1 MSKSKIDN
9 HKLILE
15 SYLNGENLFITG
27 PGGTGKT
34 YAIKQIYE
42 HAKNNNKRICVTAL
56 TGVASVLLDCN
67 ATTIHSWAGIGI
79 CNKTDLQIINK
90 INRSKFYRHNWEN
103 TDVLIIDEVSM
114 MSSRMFE
121 LLNKLGQTIRINKK
135 PFGGI
140 QIIFSGDFF
149 QLPPVKETI
158 FCFESPDFKSC
169 FNKIINLTKIYRQTD
184 PVYKKL
190 LLNMRQGL
198 ISKKSI
204 ELLNNKIINDTN
216 GNKDIINNSEI
227 TRLVP
232 TKNKANSINEHF
244 INAIKDKKYIYKR
257 SYKESKDNLTQSE
270 KLKFD
275 LMTDD
280 EKTIEYN
287 FIKDSTLSEEQ
298 LSLKKGAFVMCI
310 SNLDLNLGIA
320 NGSTGIVVDFTPEK
334 LPIVKFDKHKIVI
347 GKKEWKSENIPG
359 ISIFQLPLI
368 LAWGITIHKAQGLT
382 LERAIVDVGKD
393 LFEAGQMYVAL
404 SRLKNLEGLYLED
417 FKLENLKINSAV
429 LKFYCS
435 LLKNCNT
442 SS

>member
-42 HAKNNNKRICVTAL
+42 HAKNNNKHICVTAL
-56 TGVASVLLDCN
+56 TGVASTLLDCN

-103 TDVLIIDEVSM
+103 TDILIIDEVSM

-121 LLNKLGQTIRINKK
+121 LLNKLGQTIRVNKK

-158 FCFESPDFKSC
+158 FCFESFEFNNC
-169 FNKIINLTKIYRQTD
+169 FDKIINLTKVYRQTD

-232 TKNKANSINEHF
+232 TKNKANNINEHF
-244 INAIKDKKYIYKR
+244 INSIKDKKYIYKR

-435 LLKNCNT
+435 LKNCNT